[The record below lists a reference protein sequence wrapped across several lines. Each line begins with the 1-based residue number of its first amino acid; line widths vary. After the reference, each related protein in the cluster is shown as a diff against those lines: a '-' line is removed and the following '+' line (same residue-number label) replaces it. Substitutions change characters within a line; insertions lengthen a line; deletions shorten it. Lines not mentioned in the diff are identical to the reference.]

1 MKMKQ
6 KYKKSVESIEDK
18 VSRFLEIWDLPQ
30 MLAFLADA
38 IPIFELY
45 DCSEDD
51 DWVRRAVGEESEH
64 NVRLMRTAYLVS
76 KFAENHASKIAEI
89 KICLKELW
97 RDMEKE
103 VEEKILK

>member
-1 MKMKQ
+1 MKQ
-6 KYKKSVESIEDK
+6 KYKKLAEPIDDK
-18 VSRFLEIWDLPQ
+18 INRFLEIWDLPQ
-30 MLAFLADA
+30 MLAFLRDA

-51 DWVRRAVGEESEH
+51 DWVKKAVGEESEY

-76 KFAENHASKIAEI
+76 KFAENHSSKIAEI

>member
-1 MKMKQ
+1 MTKN
-6 KYKKSVESIEDK
+6 KKSVDDK
-18 VSRFLEIWDLPQ
+18 INQFLEIWDLRQ
-30 MLAFLADA
+30 MLAFLRDA

-51 DWVRRAVGEESEH
+51 DWVRKAVGEENET
-64 NVRLMRTAYLVS
+64 NVRLARTAYLVS

-89 KICLKELW
+89 KIYLKDLW

-103 VEEKILK
+103 VESKILK